1 MSYLFCIIFEIELG
15 FLQFLG
21 EYFLNI
27 TYFLFVSCFDVCD
40 SIVLSHEL
48 VAHDTNGS
56 NIITCTQCFG

>member
-40 SIVLSHEL
+40 FVSFNSIKSWTSSTWH
-48 VAHDTNGS
+48 
-56 NIITCTQCFG
+56 QW